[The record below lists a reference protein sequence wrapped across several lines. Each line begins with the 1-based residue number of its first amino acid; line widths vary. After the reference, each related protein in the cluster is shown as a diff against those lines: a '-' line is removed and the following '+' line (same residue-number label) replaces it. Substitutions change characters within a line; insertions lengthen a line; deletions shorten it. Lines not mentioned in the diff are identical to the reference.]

1 MSLSPSPKRNQILA
15 ALPDT
20 EYRRL
25 MPFLERVDMPLG
37 QVIYEPNTTIRKIY
51 FPVDSIIARMYEL
64 ESGSSRQVSMIG
76 NEGISDM
83 FFLQNCSSTPATV
96 IVQNAGYGYGINAS
110 ILKKEFDSGGVLQ
123 HALLRFNQ
131 ALFLQ
136 TEQSAVAH
144 RQTIAQQLC
153 HFLLM
158 SLDRSLSSSLII
170 THEFVSHLLGV
181 RRESVTQAAQLLQTG
196 GAIEYRRGHITILNR
211 KWMEEHVN
219 DGYMILKKEYFRLL
233 INSPMRAA

>member
-83 FFLQNCSSTPATV
+83 FFLQNCSSTRC
-96 IVQNAGYGYGINAS
+96 YAS
-110 ILKKEFDSGGVLQ
+110 IKPYFF
-123 HALLRFNQ
+123 R
-131 ALFLQ
+131 
-136 TEQSAVAH
+136 
-144 RQTIAQQLC
+144 
-153 HFLLM
+153 
-158 SLDRSLSSSLII
+158 RS
-170 THEFVSHLLGV
+170 
-181 RRESVTQAAQLLQTG
+181 
-196 GAIEYRRGHITILNR
+196 
-211 KWMEEHVN
+211 
-219 DGYMILKKEYFRLL
+219 
-233 INSPMRAA
+233 RAR